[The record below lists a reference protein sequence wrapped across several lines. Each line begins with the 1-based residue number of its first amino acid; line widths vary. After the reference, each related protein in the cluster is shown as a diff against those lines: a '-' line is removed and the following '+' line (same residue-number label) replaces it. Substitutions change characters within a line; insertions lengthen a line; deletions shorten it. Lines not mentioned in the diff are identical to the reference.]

1 MSDPQ
6 VRPGSSLSRTIRRLS
21 VPIILVWLAVA
32 AITNVT
38 VPQLEVVGK
47 EQNVSL
53 SPSDAPSLQAM
64 ERIGEVFDEFDSD
77 SAAMI
82 VLEGDEPLG
91 ADAHVFY
98 DELVQRLLQD
108 TEHVEHVQDFWGD
121 PLTAAGSQSPDG
133 KAAYVQVYLRGNQGE
148 ALSLESVDAVR
159 DILAE
164 TPAPIGVKAYVTGA
178 APVIADQFE
187 VGSESTDKVTA
198 ITFLVIALMLFFVFR
213 SVVTTVL
220 ALVMVLIEVAAAR
233 GVVAALAHS
242 GVIGLSTYSTNLLTL
257 LVIAAGT
264 DYAIFFLGRYHEA
277 RLSGQEREASYH
289 TMFAGTAH
297 VVLGSGLTI
306 AGAVACLSFTRLPYF
321 QTLGIPAAIGILV
334 ALAAALTLSP
344 AIITAASLFGL
355 LEPKRKIGTRGW
367 RRIGTAIVRWPGP
380 VFVVASAAAMVGML
394 ALPGYQPNYD
404 MRPYLPDDAPANI
417 GYAAAERHFSPAKLN
432 PELLMIETDHDLRN
446 PADFL
451 ILEKVAKAIL
461 YTPGIAQVQS
471 ITRPL
476 GTPIKHSSI
485 PFQISMQSASQIMNL
500 KYQQDSAENLLKQVS
515 EIDKT
520 IALLGQQMALQ
531 QQAADA
537 TAEQAAAFNETV
549 ATVTDLRDKIANFD
563 DFFRPLRNYFYWE
576 PHCFDIPV
584 CWALRSIF
592 DAIDGINALTEHFG
606 EITASLDSLNALQP
620 QLVALIPP
628 QIASQE
634 VIRELTSSNYS
645 TQAGILDQ
653 TAAAIDNATAM
664 GEAFDTAKN
673 DDSFYLPPEA
683 FDNPDFQR
691 GLKLFLSPDGRAARM
706 IITHEGEP
714 AGPEAIANV
723 DAIKQAAKEA
733 VKATPL
739 ANAHFY
745 LAGTAATYKDIQDG
759 ARYDLLI
766 AAISALSLILLV
778 IMMITRS
785 LVAALVIVGT
795 VAVSLGTAFGM
806 SVLLWQ
812 YLLGIELYWVVLAL
826 AIIVLL
832 GVGSDYN
839 LLLIS
844 RFKEER
850 DAGLQTGI
858 IRAMGSTGGVV
869 TAAGLVFAA
878 TMATFMFSDLMVLA
892 QVGTTIAL
900 GLLFDTLLVRAF
912 LTPSIAALLGRWFWW
927 PQRVRTRPASHM
939 LRPYGSR
946 PLVRAL
952 LQREPKDAG

>member
-164 TPAPIGVKAYVTGA
+164 TPAPNGVKAYVTGA